1 MSGFSAFAFA
11 SPLWLASL
19 ALLPVLWWLLR
30 VTPPAPRHAQFPA
43 IALLRRLIAE
53 ERTPARTPWW
63 LLLLRLVL
71 AALVIL
77 ALSRPLLNPGAQLAS
92 PGPLLLVID
101 DGWASARQWPRRQAV
116 FNDLIDRAERD
127 QRLVLLLAT
136 APNAEG
142 EPPRLSRLMRPPE
155 ARAVLRALEPK
166 PWPVDRL
173 AARAAIE
180 TARDLEQAAVVYLTD
195 GMDDRAVALF
205 VERMQRLGS
214 VELRL
219 DDLDGRARLL
229 LPPVAEPSALAA
241 TARRVAT
248 STPAAAF
255 VRASA
260 EDGRLLAREELR
272 WAAGEDTARARIQV
286 PNEIRNRIARIEIE
300 GDASAG
306 TVVLSDERWRR
317 RTVGLVAG
325 GLTERAQPL
334 LGDTYYL
341 ERAILPFAEIRAGTI
356 AELVARETAMIVLA
370 DVGRL
375 GDEERRTLEA
385 WIERGGVLVRF
396 AGPRLAE
403 GADALVPVA
412 LRADGG
418 RSFGG
423 AMTWAQPLTLA
434 PFPPQSPFAGLAAPE
449 DVRVTRQILAEP
461 SLDIA
466 ERSWARL
473 SDGTPLITGDRRGR
487 GILVLMHTTATP
499 EWSNL
504 PISGLFVELLQ
515 RLVALSQGASDIA
528 SDTPLAPVAAL
539 DGFGLLQAPP
549 PGAGPITAGEFA
561 QARPSPRTPPGLY
574 GDESARRALNLTASI
589 QTLTPLVDVPSGV
602 IVADYAGGRTTDL
615 RPLLL
620 IAAALLFLIDLLIS
634 AGLRGVLPRLRR
646 RAAAAAMLLLVAAA
660 PAPAQQGPAAPASGP
675 AGGDNVALS
684 ATTSMRLA
692 FVQTRVAELDDVSRS
707 GLLGLGLAL
716 ARRTAVDLGQPVG
729 VDLAEDE
736 LAFFPLIYWPIAA
749 QGPPPSPQA
758 LERVRNY
765 LRSGG
770 MIIFDTRDAGDFAPN
785 RQGTPAI
792 LRLRAIL
799 RALDLAALAPVSQEH
814 VLGRAFYLLREFPG
828 RRTGGRV
835 WIEQIDER
843 VNDGVSSVIV
853 GGHDWAAAWAVDARG
868 QALYAPVP
876 GGDSQREMAI
886 RTGINMVM
894 YALTGNYK
902 ADQVHVETIMERLRR

>member
-1 MSGFSAFAFA
+1 MSGFGALAFV
-11 SPLWLASL
+11 SPLWLAAL

-30 VTPPAPRHAQFPA
+30 VTPPAPRHARFPA

-63 LLLLRLVL
+63 LLLLRLAL

-101 DGWASARQWPRRQAV
+101 DGWAAARQWPRRQAV
-116 FNDLIDRAERD
+116 LTDLVDRAEREE
-127 QRLVLLLAT
+127 RLVLVLAT
-136 APNAEG
+136 APNGEG

-173 AARAAIE
+173 AARAVIE
-180 TARDLEQAAVVYLTD
+180 TARDLDRAAVVYLAD
-195 GMDDRAVALF
+195 GVDDPAFTLL

-219 DDLDGRARLL
+219 DDTDARARLL
-229 LPPVAEPSALAA
+229 LPPVAEPSALIA
-241 TARRVAT
+241 TAMRMPA

-272 WAAGEDTARARIQV
+272 WAAGEEVARARIQV

-300 GDASAG
+300 GESSAG

-325 GLTERAQPL
+325 GPTERVQPL

-375 GDEERRTLEA
+375 GDEERRTLEG

-396 AGPRLAE
+396 AGARLAE
-403 GADALVPVA
+403 GADSLVPVA

-434 PFPPQSPFAGLAAPE
+434 PFPPNSPFAGLNVPD
-449 DVRVTRQILAEP
+449 DVRISRQILAEP
-461 SLDIA
+461 SLDMA

-487 GILVLMHTTATP
+487 GLLVLMHTTATP

-515 RLVALSQGASDIA
+515 RLVALSQGASEIA
-528 SDTPLAPVAAL
+528 ADMPLAPVAAL
-539 DGFGLLQAPP
+539 DGFGNLQHPP
-549 PGAGPITAGEFA
+549 PAAGPIAAGEFA

-574 GDESARRALNLTASI
+574 GEESARRAFNLTASI
-589 QTLTPLVDVPSGV
+589 QTLPVTRNVPSGV
-602 IVADYAGGRTTDL
+602 IVADYADSRTRDL
-615 RPLLL
+615 RPPLL

-634 AGLRGVLPRLRR
+634 AGLRGVLPHPRR
-646 RAAAAAMLLLVAAA
+646 RAATAAMLLLCALTPAMAQDRA
-660 PAPAQQGPAAPASGP
+660 PQPSGSDAVP
-675 AGGDNVALS
+675 LS

-692 FVQTRVAELDDVSRS
+692 FVQTRVAELDEVSRA

-729 VDLAEDE
+729 VDPAEDE
-736 LAFFPLIYWPIAA
+736 LSFFPLLYWPISA
-749 QGPPPSPQA
+749 QGPPPSSQA
-758 LERVRNY
+758 LERVRQY

-770 MIIFDTRDAGDFAPN
+770 MIVFDTRDAGDFSPN
-785 RQGTPAI
+785 RQGSPAVQ
-792 LRLRAIL
+792 RLRNIV
-799 RALDLAALAPVSQEH
+799 RALDLAALAPLPQEH
-814 VLGRAFYLLREFPG
+814 VLGRSFYLLREFPG

-843 VNDGVSSVIV
+843 VNDGVSSIIV

-868 QALYAPVP
+868 TPLYAPVP
-876 GGDSQREMAI
+876 GGEPQREMAI
-886 RTGINMVM
+886 RTGINIVM